1 MAPEQV
7 FGQLLAG
14 FLACEASAY
23 LVGVNLVGQ
32 ENGAVALRD
41 YWLHMHMV
49 RWVGAWAGA
58 SAQLPTLGLEVKR
71 A

>member
-1 MAPEQV
+1 MLFSSTTVLLCALPAAQV

-14 FLACEASAY
+14 FLASEASPY
-23 LVGVNLVGQ
+23 VVGVNLVGQ

-49 RWVGAWAGA
+49 R
-58 SAQLPTLGLEVKR
+58 
-71 A
+71 